1 MRGPFEPI
9 ISGIGSLRPRQD
21 DEILRLPEPALER
34 HPLAGERAPDDLERL
49 LEARDAVVVGQ
60 AERAVLGLVPAGAEP
75 EDEPAAAHLLDR
87 RRHLRDQPGRMERGA
102 GDERAELDTL
112 GDRRQR
118 GEHRPD
124 LPRPALLTAVAAVE
138 QVVAE
143 PDRVEALLLG
153 RAGHRGVLR
162 PAGLVLDLG
171 ELDADPQARLFAM
184 CSRYDPEPCVASFT
198 ST

>member
-1 MRGPFEPI
+1 
-9 ISGIGSLRPRQD
+9 
-21 DEILRLPEPALER
+21 
-34 HPLAGERAPDDLERL
+34 
-49 LEARDAVVVGQ
+49 
-60 AERAVLGLVPAGAEP
+60 
-75 EDEPAAAHLLDR
+75 
-87 RRHLRDQPGRMERGA
+87 MERGA

-124 LPRPALLTAVAAVE
+124 LPRPALLAAVAAVE

-143 PDRVEALLLG
+143 PDRVEAHLLG
-153 RAGHRGVLR
+153 GAGHRGVLR

-171 ELDADPQARLFAM
+171 ELDADPHQARLFVM
-184 CSRYDPEPCVASFT
+184 RSRYGPEPCVASFT